1 MGLDEIVS
9 DIKKRPGFAENAGMI
24 LLHNGVVRA
33 WSRDGRKKVVAVDV
47 MADEMKIGEI
57 CQELGARPGIFAI
70 TAQAIQGVLKPGDDM
85 LYLAVAAD
93 VRENAL
99 KVFEELLNRVKSEG
113 VTKREIFAEDAR

>member
-1 MGLDEIVS
+1 MGLDKIVS

-33 WSRDGRKKVVAVDV
+33 WSRDGRKRVVAVDV

-57 CQELGARPGIFAI
+57 CQELGSRPGIFAI

-85 LYLAVAAD
+85 LYLAVAGD
-93 VRENAL
+93 VRENVI

-113 VTKREIFAEDAR
+113 VTKREIFAENGR